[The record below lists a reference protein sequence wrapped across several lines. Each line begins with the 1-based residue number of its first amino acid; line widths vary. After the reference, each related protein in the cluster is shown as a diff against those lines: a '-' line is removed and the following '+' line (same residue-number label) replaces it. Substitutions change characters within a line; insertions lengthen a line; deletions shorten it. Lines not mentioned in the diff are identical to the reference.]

1 MTWATLP
8 VGLGMMVLTVML
20 HTVGVVYWLERMGTR
35 IEYLD
40 SINEH
45 VHLFRGVWTTALALL
60 VLHITEAV
68 LWALLYMVLPA
79 HAGLKNFHDAVYFS
93 MVTFTTL
100 GYGAVTVTEPWQV
113 LAGAEGMVGI
123 VVFGLTTALLYAVIQ
138 KCWKI
143 SHDHK
148 ATRRKMQKPR

>member
-35 IEYLD
+35 IEYLQ

-45 VHLFRGVWTTALALL
+45 IRLFRGVWTTALALL
-60 VLHITEAV
+60 VLHLLEAV
-68 LWALLYMVLPA
+68 LWALLYMALPA

-93 MVTFTTL
+93 MITFTTL
-100 GYGAVTVTEPWQV
+100 GYGDVTLSEPWQV

-138 KCWKI
+138 KCWRI
-143 SHDHK
+143 THDSK
-148 ATRRKMQKPR
+148 AARPKTQKPR